1 VQLWGTRGS
10 LAAPGPETVAYGG
23 NTACVEVKSR
33 DGNVLVLDAGTGIR
47 RLGATLDGQG
57 RIDILLSH
65 LHADH
70 IQGLGFF
77 APLFE
82 VGREIHIWG
91 PRSSTMDLRARLAR
105 YLSAPLFPV
114 HLRELQSRLTL
125 HDVPL
130 ESFEIQGVR
139 IDPAL
144 IIHPGPTLAYRL
156 SEGGEALVYMSDH
169 EPALGS
175 TGLPESAAWTSGLG
189 LAAGCNLLI
198 HDSQYTNDEYRDHV
212 GWGHSSIGQA
222 IEFAQRAGVHRLVT
236 FHHDPGHGDSFL
248 DDMHAAATSVQK
260 GGVEVIAGKEGLG
273 LEVSN

>member
-23 NTACVEVKSR
+23 NTACVEVRSR
-33 DGNVLVLDAGTGIR
+33 EGNVLVLDAGTGIR

-130 ESFEIQGVR
+130 ASFEIQGVQ

-156 SEGGEALVYMSDH
+156 SEDGEALVYMSDH

-175 TGLPESAAWTSGLG
+175 MALPESAAWTSGLG

-198 HDSQYTNDEYRDHV
+198 HDTQYTDDEYLDHV

-222 IEFAQRAGVHRLVT
+222 IELAQRAGVQRLVT
-236 FHHDPGHGDSFL
+236 FHHDPGHRDSFL
-248 DDMHAAATSVQK
+248 DDMHAVAISAQK
-260 GGVEVIAGKEGLG
+260 GAVEVIAGKEGLS
-273 LEVSN
+273 LEVGS